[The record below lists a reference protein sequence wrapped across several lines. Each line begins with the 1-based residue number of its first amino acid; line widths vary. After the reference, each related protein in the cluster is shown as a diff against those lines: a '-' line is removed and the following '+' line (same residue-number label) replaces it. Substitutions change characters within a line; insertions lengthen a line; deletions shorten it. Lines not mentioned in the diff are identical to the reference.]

1 MSYEFHCTNCG
12 KTGYGSAGSGPMS
25 GANPPSGW
33 KTKWAS
39 SKVFCSN
46 RCKDEFNNRGN
57 SNTSIDNS
65 SNNKE
70 VETQNSTSENKSR
83 GMFGGLSNEMFS
95 SILSSADSE
104 EKQLREAIDHITRMT
119 FSSDPTELSNQ
130 LNELASTGA
139 SSDKFRNGKPLKKTC
154 YEKMEFG
161 IMKLRQAGAS
171 AEADFFE
178 KKRKSIK
185 PGWF

>member
-1 MSYEFHCTNCG
+1 MAAYEEIRCSQCTN
-12 KTGYGSAGSGPMS
+12 SAMAEKAFNGVY
-25 GANPPSGW
+25 PPSGW
-33 KTKWAS
+33 YEKKGNY
-39 SKVFCSN
+39 FCSKG
-46 RCKDEFNNRGN
+46 CKDRFYAASE
-57 SNTSIDNS
+57 SEKLEKNTKSP
-65 SNNKE
+65 E
-70 VETQNSTSENKSR
+70 VESPKSGTENKPR
-83 GMFGGLSNEMFS
+83 GMFGGITNEMFS
-95 SILSSADSE
+95 SLISSADSE

-119 FSSDPTELSNQ
+119 FSSDPSELSNQ